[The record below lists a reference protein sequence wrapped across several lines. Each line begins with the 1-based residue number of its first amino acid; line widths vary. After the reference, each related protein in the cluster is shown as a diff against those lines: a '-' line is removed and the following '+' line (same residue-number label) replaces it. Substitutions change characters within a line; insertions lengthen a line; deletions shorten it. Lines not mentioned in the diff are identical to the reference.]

1 MALPFPDTPFFR
13 GNYGPISMECDAP
26 DLPVRGEI
34 PRALR
39 GSLYR
44 NGPNPQFAPADPAA
58 HHWFLGDGM
67 VHAFHI
73 AEGRVAYRNRWVRT
87 PRWQAEHAAGRALFG
102 GFGPPA
108 DPALRAVDSGV
119 ANTSVVWHAGR
130 LLALEEA
137 HRPFALDPVTLES
150 LGYHDFGAL
159 KVPRFTAHPKR
170 DPGTGELLFF
180 AYGLGGPL
188 GPGMAYGTVDA
199 AGRLTRCDPF
209 EAPYA
214 AMVHDFLA
222 TRRHVLFPV
231 LPLTASLDRAMRGGP
246 AFAWDPAQRSRI
258 GVLRRDAPIGTI
270 RWFEGDPCY
279 VFHVLNAW
287 EAPGSEGEAI
297 LADVMQSAAA
307 PLFPRA
313 DDPSAPPADSPAR
326 LTRWRF
332 DLAGATDRFTATP
345 LDDLAGEFPRLDERV
360 AGLPNRVGFF
370 AASTR
375 ASPGGAFDSIV
386 RIAPATGQRALFTV
400 PPGDAV
406 SEPVF
411 VPRGVAAPEG
421 EGWLLVVVWRGAE
434 NRSDLVVL
442 DAAAPEAGPLATAM
456 LSHRVP
462 HGFHGAWRPDPSAA

>member
-1 MALPFPDTPFFR
+1 MALPFPDTAFFR
-13 GNYGPISMECDAP
+13 GNYAPITMECDAP

-34 PRALR
+34 PPGLC
-39 GSLYR
+39 GTLYR
-44 NGPNPQFAPADPAA
+44 NGPNPQFAPRDARL

-73 AEGRVAYRNRWVRT
+73 ADGRVAYRNRWVRT
-87 PRWQAEHAAGRALFG
+87 ARWQAEHQAGRALFA
-102 GFGPPA
+102 GFGAQGA
-108 DPALRAVDSGV
+108 DPAAAGVDSGV
-119 ANTSVVWHAGR
+119 ANTSLVWHAGR

-137 HRPFALDPVTLES
+137 HLPFALDPVTLES
-150 LGYHDFGAL
+150 LGYHDFGGL
-159 KVPRFTAHPKR
+159 KVPRFTAHPKL
-170 DPGTGELLFF
+170 DPATGEMLFF

-199 AGRLTRCDPF
+199 AGRLTRCDLF

-231 LPLTASLDRAMRGGP
+231 LPLTASLDRARRGGP
-246 AFAWDPAQRSRI
+246 AFAWEPEKGARI
-258 GVLRRDAPIGTI
+258 GVLRRDAPITTI

-287 EAPGSEGEAI
+287 EEGEDVI

-313 DDPSAPPADSPAR
+313 DDWSAPPADSAAR

-332 DLAGATDRFTATP
+332 DLAAPTDRFTATP
-345 LDDLAGEFPRLDERV
+345 LDDLAGEFPRLDERF

-370 AASTR
+370 AAATR
-375 ASPGGAFDSIV
+375 ANPGAAFDSLV
-386 RIAPATGQRALFTV
+386 RIEPGRGRRALFTL

-411 VPRGVAAPEG
+411 VPRAPDAPEG
-421 EGWLLVVVWRGAE
+421 EGWLLALAYRGAE
-434 NRSDLVVL
+434 NRSDLLVL
-442 DAAAPEAGPLATAM
+442 DAAAPEAGPVATAM

-462 HGFHGAWRPDPSAA
+462 HGFHGAWRGEAG